1 MVTMEEVRRAKEN
14 HEAELMEKSG
24 VVGVA
29 IGYKHIGGRK
39 TNQLCI
45 ICYVTSKKAE
55 GELEKHDIIPEE
67 IEGVPVDVVESGKIR
82 AL

>member
-1 MVTMEEVRRAKEN
+1 MVTMEEVRRVKEN
-14 HEAELMEKSG
+14 HEAELMETSG

-45 ICYVTSKKAE
+45 ICYVTAKKAE
-55 GELEKHDIIPEE
+55 GELEEHDIIPEE

>member
-1 MVTMEEVRRAKEN
+1 MVTMEKVRRVKRKY
-14 HEAELMEKSG
+14 EADLMEKSG

-29 IGYKHIGGRK
+29 IGYKYVDGKK

-45 ICYVTSKKAE
+45 ICYVVDKKSESA
-55 GELEKHDIIPEE
+55 LEKNDIIPEE
-67 IEGVPVDVVESGKIR
+67 IEGVPVDVIESGKIR